1 MLRSS
6 EKNSV
11 DSSKTAKVK
20 VQLQGRQAKSNINFF
35 VT

>member
-1 MLRSS
+1 MLESS
-6 EKNSV
+6 ERNSV

-20 VQLQGRQAKSNINFF
+20 VQLQGRQAKSSVNFF